1 MLTFA
6 AAIFFLI
13 ISPGPGVLTTAGVG
27 AAYGY
32 RAGLEYVTGLGLGN
46 NLVSLAVVSGLAALI
61 LAIPGIGQ
69 ALLFLSISYLGYLAL
84 KIALAGSKIGFAKAT
99 RPPRLIDGLLLQF
112 VNPKAY
118 VVATTLFSG
127 FRFMPE
133 TPVAEIALKFLI
145 FNAIWIPIH
154 LAWLWAGVL
163 LNQMNLK
170 PKVQRMINFGMAF
183 SLVAVVALAL
193 LSPR

>member
-1 MLTFA
+1 M
-6 AAIFFLI
+6 
-13 ISPGPGVLTTAGVG
+13 TTAGIG

-32 RAGLEYVTGLGLGN
+32 KAGLAYVTGLGLGN
-46 NLVSLAVVSGLAALI
+46 NLVSLAVVSGLAALVF
-61 LAIPGIGQ
+61 AIPGIGH
-69 ALLFLSISYLGYLAL
+69 ALLFISIAYLGYLAL
-84 KIALAGSKIGFAKAT
+84 KIALAGSKVGFAKAN
-99 RPPRLIDGLLLQF
+99 RYPRLIDGLILQF

-118 VVATTLFSG
+118 IVATTLFSG

-133 TPVAEIALKFLI
+133 MPLAEIIAKFVI

-154 LAWLWAGVL
+154 LMWLWAGVIL
-163 LNQMNLK
+163 HQMNLK
-170 PKVQRMINFGMAF
+170 PHIQRRINYAMAG